1 MTDRQL
7 FEAYIRQKHT
17 AHAADHILAVLP
29 GTDVY
34 RWAETVQRYEDF
46 CAGRAA
52 R

>member
-1 MTDRQL
+1 MTNREL
-7 FEAYIRQKHT
+7 FEAYIRSKHS
-17 AHAADHILAVLP
+17 APQASLILTVLP